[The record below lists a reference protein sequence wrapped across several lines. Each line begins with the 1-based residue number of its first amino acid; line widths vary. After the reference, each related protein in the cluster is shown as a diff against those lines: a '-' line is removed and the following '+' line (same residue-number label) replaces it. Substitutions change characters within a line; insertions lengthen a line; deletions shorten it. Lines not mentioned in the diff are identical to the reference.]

1 MTFPAEPGRLGE
13 ARHALRTW
21 LRECGLSA
29 KRAQSV
35 LLAVGEAC
43 TNAIEHAYR
52 DTTREAVRVRVE
64 TAGGAGLLATVADTG
79 TWKPPTTDPAAKRG
93 RGTAIM
99 QTMMDEV
106 TIRPDPSGTTVTM
119 QVRILDDDA
128 ADADQDRRPAGQ
140 VRHQGG
146 G

>member
-1 MTFPAEPGRLGE
+1 MTFPAEPGRLGD

-21 LRECGLSA
+21 LRQCGLSA
-29 KRAQSV
+29 RRAQSV

-43 TNAIEHAYR
+43 INAIEHGYR
-52 DTTREAVRVRVE
+52 DAERENVRVRVE
-64 TAGGAGLLATVADTG
+64 TAGGAGLLVTVADTG
-79 TWKPPTTDPAAKRG
+79 TWKTPVADPETKRG

-106 TIRPDPSGTTVTM
+106 SILPDPSGTTVTM
-119 QVRILDDDA
+119 HVRILDDDT
-128 ADADQDRRPAGQ
+128 ADADQDRRPSGQ